1 MGGNTDVADRT
12 VALADERGGGKSI
25 HVESIAHAYGSAKIL
40 HDVSLAVGPSEFL
53 TLLGPSGSGKTT
65 LLRLL
70 AGMQSAS
77 SGRIL
82 FGDRD
87 VTDLPAN
94 QRNVG
99 FVFQNYSLFPH
110 QNVFDNVA
118 FGLKIRKLGQQ
129 EIRSRVTEA
138 LALVDLEGFEQRHPN
153 SLSGGQQQ
161 RVSLARAIAIRPDV
175 LLMDEPLG
183 SLDKRLRQR
192 LQTELRD
199 LQRRLGITTIY
210 VTHDQDEAFAM
221 SHRIAVMQ
229 DGVIQQVA
237 TPEDI
242 YRSPVNEFVACF
254 VGDLNVLSRAD
265 GADQAASGIRPER
278 VLISRSAGANHRMT
292 GRLESLVF
300 HGQRHR
306 AVVRSASGS
315 TVVADLYSWDRELVE
330 GDDVCL
336 GWDQADVID
345 LSVSNA

>member
-1 MGGNTDVADRT
+1 
-12 VALADERGGGKSI
+12 
-25 HVESIAHAYGSAKIL
+25 
-40 HDVSLAVGPSEFL
+40 
-53 TLLGPSGSGKTT
+53 
-65 LLRLL
+65 
-70 AGMQSAS
+70 MQSAS

-87 VTDLPAN
+87 VTEVPAN

-129 EIRSRVTEA
+129 EIKSRVTEA
-138 LALVDLEGFEQRHPN
+138 LRLVDLAGFEERHPN

-183 SLDKRLRQR
+183 SLDKRLRQH

-242 YRSPVNEFVACF
+242 YSSPVNEFVACF

-265 GADQAASGIRPER
+265 GGGRATSGIRPER
-278 VLISRSAGANHRMT
+278 VSVSRAPGANHRMS

-315 TVVADLYSWDRELVE
+315 TVVADLYSSDRELVE
-330 GDDVCL
+330 GDDVSL